1 MTLNVKR
8 LDDIDMVELP
18 EILARTEMPVTAPL
32 WGDIKK
38 AHLIDSI
45 LNNIPIGQIFLMRQP
60 RQIVGSN
67 GWPQE
72 YVILD
77 GYERLNAISDFI
89 NGNLLLEDDFKL
101 FENEFVQARGMS
113 FKELNEN
120 YPFLA
125 KRFSRYLL
133 DIKVVEASSKI
144 EIVRMLGRQGIT
156 TDRHGRERCE
166 LSAFSQR
173 EIID

>member
-18 EILARTEMPVTAPL
+18 EILARTEMPDTAPSWDDL
-32 WGDIKK
+32 KK
-38 AHLIDSI
+38 ARLIDSI

-60 RQIVGSN
+60 RQIVSPD
-67 GWPQE
+67 GWLQE
-72 YVILD
+72 YFVID
-77 GYERLNAISDFI
+77 GYERLNAISDFV
-89 NGNLLLEDDFKL
+89 NGNLLLEDDFEF

-120 YPFLA
+120 YPFLT

-144 EIVRMLGRQGIT
+144 EIVRMLVRQGIT
-156 TDRHGRERCE
+156 LNRQGRDRCE
-166 LSAFSQR
+166 LSTFSPR